1 MQHEAAMA
9 DAAPTEALI
18 DVKALIASLSNA
30 DHAARADA
38 YFANIP
44 DPPKLLR
51 KPFHGI
57 VETRA
62 NLHGAGEI
70 LQLLRLFR
78 GAKVLDF
85 GAGTGWFSRMLACIE
100 CEPVAVDVSARALE
114 MGRLAFEQD
123 PLMAGLTIDWRHYDG
138 LTLPLDDES
147 VDRIVCYDSFHH
159 VADQAATLREFH
171 RVLVPGGRIAFH
183 EPGPHHSKIP
193 VSQYEMRHHGVIEN
207 DIVVEDIWA
216 QAQALAF
223 TNLELALTAPR
234 VAVATLEQYTRV
246 IRGEA
251 NLHDLAAILRG
262 IEEAANSLRIFAMA
276 KGEDVRDSRTTDGLA
291 GTLAVEVTRNDGK
304 TLRGRIRVANTGTT
318 LWRPSRNETGGVRIG
333 VKLLEAAPDE
343 GDYGRVFLSATPVLP
358 GQLLDVEF
366 TLPVPRIR
374 PATLCFDLVAEFVT
388 WFETLGTKPAIIRF
402 D

>member
-1 MQHEAAMA
+1 VQHEAAMA

-216 QAQALAF
+216 QAQAL
-223 TNLELALTAPR
+223 
-234 VAVATLEQYTRV
+234 
-246 IRGEA
+246 
-251 NLHDLAAILRG
+251 RG